1 MVESEYEQIRLKR
14 LEENKKRMIE
24 LNLNKLSQS
33 LRVVSSPSPKPS
45 PAKPRTPRTPVN
57 SSEVR
62 RSSRAKNPP
71 PSYREFGIEP
81 LEKPRRSYQRR
92 DLLNR
97 VYASDDAR
105 VYAIHRAEDLQS
117 SLDPQFPSFI
127 KPMLQS
133 HVTGGFWLGL
143 PRHFCHTH
151 MPQQVEM
158 ITLVDENDD
167 ESVTKYLADKNGLSG
182 GWRGFA
188 IDHQLVDGDAVVF
201 HLINRTTFKVYIIR
215 VYDDTNNG
223 SDGSNDKALV
233 IKSIKNQAENVSE
246 APPLSNSGKRKR
258 RGRK

>member
-14 LEENKKRMIE
+14 LEENKKRMVE

-33 LRVVSSPSPKPS
+33 LRVSSHSSKPS
-45 PAKPRTPRTPVN
+45 PAKPRTPRAPVD

-71 PSYREFGIEP
+71 PSYREFGLEP
-81 LEKPRRSYQRR
+81 LERPRRSYQRR

-105 VYAIHRAEDLQS
+105 VYAIHRAEALQS
-117 SLDPQFPSFI
+117 SLEPEFPSFI

-151 MPQQVEM
+151 MPQEDEM

-167 ESVTKYLADKNGLSG
+167 ESLTKYLADKNGLSG

-201 HLINRTTFKVYIIR
+201 HLINPTTFKVYIIR
-215 VYDDTNNG
+215 VNDESNNG
-223 SDGSNDKALV
+223 LGGRNDKELV
-233 IKSIKNQAENVSE
+233 IKSNKNQVEKVSE